1 MRSWPS
7 SEASEA
13 ARTTRGARTVG
24 GARLLL
30 DLDRGRPGDHRIAG
44 VERAGDHG
52 HHLGIA
58 AVGDAGADL
67 DRAQLVLLVLR
78 GRVQDVDGL
87 PLLLP
92 ASAAALPVA
101 GAAARRAAAA
111 RGARPPRAAGGALLG
126 GPAPP
131 PPPPAAVGGG
141 APPAPA
147 APPVCEPPAVFWPSV
162 AVSGR
167 KRRAALGTR

>member
-7 SEASEA
+7 SEAPEA

-58 AVGDAGADL
+58 AVGYAGAAL

-101 GAAARRAAAA
+101 GAAAR
-111 RGARPPRAAGGALLG
+111 GARPPRAAGGALLG
-126 GPAPP
+126 GPAPAG
-131 PPPPAAVGGG
+131 PAGPRG
-141 APPAPA
+141 A
-147 APPVCEPPAVFWPSV
+147 
-162 AVSGR
+162 
-167 KRRAALGTR
+167 